1 MAIFDSIITNFETD
15 IPLLDFTFKFLLTC
29 FLSWTISTIY
39 KSYSTVLSNKKN
51 FSNNLI
57 IVSTT
62 TMLIISIVK
71 SSLAL
76 SLGLVGALSI
86 IRFRTAIKE
95 PEELSYLFIAIAL
108 GLGIGADQIFVTITA
123 FILTSLL
130 LITIYY
136 INGDKIEE
144 NGMIVSLEI
153 DKGTQ
158 PQLNEVVSILKTEC
172 SYVKLRR
179 HDSQQNNLEALF
191 IVRLK
196 NIQSLGNIKKG
207 LEEINDSAKIS
218 FIDQGTS

>member
-29 FLSWTISTIY
+29 LLSWTISTIY
-39 KSYSTVLSNKKN
+39 KFYSTVLSNKKN

-144 NGMIVSLEI
+144 NGMIISLEI
-153 DKGTQ
+153 DRAPQ
-158 PQLNEVVSILKTEC
+158 PQLNEVVSI
-172 SYVKLRR
+172 
-179 HDSQQNNLEALF
+179 
-191 IVRLK
+191 
-196 NIQSLGNIKKG
+196 
-207 LEEINDSAKIS
+207 
-218 FIDQGTS
+218 

>member
-29 FLSWTISTIY
+29 LLSWTISTIY
-39 KSYSTVLSNKKN
+39 KFYSTVLSNKKN

-130 LITIYY
+130 LMTIYY
-136 INGDKIEE
+136 INGDKIDE

-153 DKGTQ
+153 DEGTQ
-158 PQLNEVVSILKTEC
+158 PQLNEVISILKTEC

-196 NIQSLGNIKKG
+196 NIQSLGNIKKRI
-207 LEEINDSAKIS
+207 EEINDTAKIS
-218 FIDQGTS
+218 FIDQGTG

>member
-1 MAIFDSIITNFETD
+1 METFDSIITNFETD
-15 IPLLDFTFKFLLTC
+15 IPLFDFTFKFLLTC
-29 FLSWTISTIY
+29 VLSWSISIIY
-39 KSYSTVLSNKKN
+39 NYCSTVLSNKKN

-123 FILTSLL
+123 FILTSFL
-130 LITIYY
+130 LITIHF

-144 NGMIVSLEI
+144 KGMVISVEI
-153 DKGTQ
+153 DEGRL
-158 PQLNEVVSILKTEC
+158 PQLYDVILILQKEC

-179 HDSQQNNLEALF
+179 HDSQQNNFESLF
-191 IVRLK
+191 IVSLK
-196 NIQSLGNIKKG
+196 DIHSAENIKNKIKK
-207 LEEINDSAKIS
+207 INDSAKIS
-218 FIDQGTS
+218 FIEQGTS

>member
-15 IPLLDFTFKFLLTC
+15 IPLLDFTFKFLLTGL
-29 FLSWTISTIY
+29 LSWTISTIY
-39 KSYSTVLSNKKN
+39 KFYSTVLSNKKN

-153 DKGTQ
+153 DRGTQ

-179 HDSQQNNLEALF
+179 HDSQENNLEALF

-196 NIQSLGNIKKG
+196 NIESLENIKKG
-207 LEEINDSAKIS
+207 LEEINDTAKIS
-218 FIDQGTS
+218 FIDQGTG

>member
-1 MAIFDSIITNFETD
+1 
-15 IPLLDFTFKFLLTC
+15 
-29 FLSWTISTIY
+29 
-39 KSYSTVLSNKKN
+39 
-51 FSNNLI
+51 
-57 IVSTT
+57 
-62 TMLIISIVK
+62 MLIISIVK

-153 DKGTQ
+153 DRGTQ

-207 LEEINDSAKIS
+207 LEEINDTAKIS
-218 FIDQGTS
+218 FIDQGTG

>member
-1 MAIFDSIITNFETD
+1 METFDSIITNFETD
-15 IPLLDFTFKFLLTC
+15 IPLFDFTFKFLLTC
-29 FLSWTISTIY
+29 VLSWTISIIY
-39 KSYSTVLSNKKN
+39 KHYSTVLSNKKN

-123 FILTSLL
+123 FVLTSFL
-130 LITIYY
+130 LIIIHF
-136 INGDKIEE
+136 INGDKIGEK
-144 NGMIVSLEI
+144 GMIVSVEI
-153 DKGTQ
+153 DEGML
-158 PQLNEVVSILKTEC
+158 PELDDVILILQTEC

-179 HDSQQNNLEALF
+179 YDSQQNNFESLF
-191 IVRLK
+191 IIHLK
-196 NIQSLGNIKKG
+196 DIHSLENIKKRI
-207 LEEINDSAKIS
+207 EKINDTAKIS
-218 FIDQGTS
+218 FIEQGTV

>member
-1 MAIFDSIITNFETD
+1 METFDSIITNFETD
-15 IPLLDFTFKFLLTC
+15 IPLFDFTFKFLLTC
-29 FLSWTISTIY
+29 VLSWTISIIY
-39 KSYSTVLSNKKN
+39 KYFSTVLSNKTN

-123 FILTSLL
+123 FILTSFL
-130 LITIYY
+130 LIAIHY
-136 INGDKIEE
+136 INGDKIEQK
-144 NGMIVSLEI
+144 GMILSLEI
-153 DKGTQ
+153 DEGMQ
-158 PQLNEVVSILKTEC
+158 PQLNEVISILQTEC
-172 SYVKLRR
+172 FYVKLRR
-179 HDSQQNNLEALF
+179 YDSQQNNLESLF
-191 IVRLK
+191 IIRLK
-196 NIQSLGNIKKG
+196 NIQSLENIKKRI
-207 LEEINDSAKIS
+207 EKINGTAKIS
-218 FIDQGTS
+218 FIEQGTG

>member
-1 MAIFDSIITNFETD
+1 METFDSIITNFETD
-15 IPLLDFTFKFLLTC
+15 IPLFDFTFKFLITC
-29 FLSWTISTIY
+29 VLSWTISIIY
-39 KSYSTVLSNKKN
+39 KCYSTVLSNKKN

-108 GLGIGADQIFVTITA
+108 GLGVGADQIFVTVTA

-130 LITIYY
+130 LITIHY

-144 NGMIVSLEI
+144 KGMILSIEI
-153 DKGTQ
+153 DQGMQ
-158 PQLNEVVSILKTEC
+158 PQLDEVISILQTEC

-179 HDSQQNNLEALF
+179 YDSQQNTLESLF

-196 NIQSLGNIKKG
+196 NIQSLENIKKG
-207 LEEINDSAKIS
+207 MEKLNNNTKIS
-218 FIDQGTS
+218 FIDQGTD

>member
-1 MAIFDSIITNFETD
+1 METFDSIITNFETD
-15 IPLLDFTFKFLLTC
+15 IPLFDFTFKFLLTC
-29 FLSWTISTIY
+29 VLSWTISIIY
-39 KSYSTVLSNKKN
+39 KCYSTVLSNKKN

-108 GLGIGADQIFVTITA
+108 GLGVGADQIFVTVTA
-123 FILTSLL
+123 FILTSFL
-130 LITIYY
+130 LITIHY

-144 NGMIVSLEI
+144 RGMILSIEI
-153 DKGTQ
+153 DQGTQ
-158 PQLNEVVSILKTEC
+158 PQLNDVISILQTEC

-179 HDSQQNNLEALF
+179 YDSQQNTLESLF
-191 IVRLK
+191 NVRLK
-196 NIQSLGNIKKG
+196 NIQSLENIKKRI
-207 LEEINDSAKIS
+207 EKINNSTKIS
-218 FIDQGTS
+218 FIEQGTG

>member
-1 MAIFDSIITNFETD
+1 METFDSIITNFETD
-15 IPLLDFTFKFLLTC
+15 IPLFDFTFKFLITC
-29 FLSWTISTIY
+29 VLSWTISIIY
-39 KSYSTVLSNKKN
+39 KYYSTVLSNKTN

-123 FILTSLL
+123 FI
-130 LITIYY
+130 
-136 INGDKIEE
+136 
-144 NGMIVSLEI
+144 
-153 DKGTQ
+153 
-158 PQLNEVVSILKTEC
+158 
-172 SYVKLRR
+172 
-179 HDSQQNNLEALF
+179 
-191 IVRLK
+191 
-196 NIQSLGNIKKG
+196 
-207 LEEINDSAKIS
+207 
-218 FIDQGTS
+218 

>member
-1 MAIFDSIITNFETD
+1 METFDSIITNFETD
-15 IPLLDFTFKFLLTC
+15 IPLFDFTFKFLLTC
-29 FLSWTISTIY
+29 VLSWTISIIY
-39 KSYSTVLSNKKN
+39 KYFSTVLSNKTN

-123 FILTSLL
+123 FILTSFL
-130 LITIYY
+130 LIAIHY
-136 INGDKIEE
+136 INGDKIEQK
-144 NGMIVSLEI
+144 GMILSLEI
-153 DKGTQ
+153 DEGMQ
-158 PQLNEVVSILKTEC
+158 PQLNEVISILQTEC
-172 SYVKLRR
+172 FYVKLRR
-179 HDSQQNNLEALF
+179 YDSQQNNLESLF
-191 IVRLK
+191 IIRLK
-196 NIQSLGNIKKG
+196 NIQSLENIKKRI
-207 LEEINDSAKIS
+207 EKINGTAKIS
-218 FIDQGTS
+218 FIDQGTG